1 LVSGNNYI
9 LHIRLKQNS
18 NPSNNPTYFKMPVQV
33 KYVTP
38 LESKT
43 IIVFNDVQDQGW
55 DIPVNGQPS
64 AVTFDPDNWI
74 LKDIVGTTSSDEL
87 QNIPSIFSLS
97 QNYPNPFNPSTI
109 ISWQIAVSSHVTLKV
124 YDLLGREVATLVD
137 EFKQAGKYN
146 SEWRIEN
153 LSAARQNGELP
164 SGIYY
169 YTLQAGNYIQT
180 KKMVLI
186 K

>member
-1 LVSGNNYI
+1 
-9 LHIRLKQNS
+9 LKQQTNT
-18 NPSNNPTYFKMPVQV
+18 NPTFFKMPVQV
-33 KYVTP
+33 KVTT
-38 LESKT
+38 SMG
-43 IIVFNDVQDQGW
+43 IFNFTLFNELQDQGW
-55 DIPVNGQPS
+55 VLPVAGQPTS
-64 AVTFDPDNWI
+64 IEFDPNNYI